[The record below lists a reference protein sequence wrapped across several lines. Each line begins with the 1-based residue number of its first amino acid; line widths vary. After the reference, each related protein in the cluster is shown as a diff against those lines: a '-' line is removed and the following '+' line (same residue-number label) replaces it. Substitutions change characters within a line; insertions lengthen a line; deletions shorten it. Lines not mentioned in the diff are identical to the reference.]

1 MRQGL
6 NMKKVNILEKYKTS
20 VGTIVTTQANQTFE
34 IGQIIE
40 VLGKSYKIKNIIFPT
55 LPNENN
61 IISLV
66 IQ

>member
-1 MRQGL
+1 MT
-6 NMKKVNILEKYKTS
+6 KVNILEKYKTS

-40 VLGKSYKIKNIIFPT
+40 VLGKSYKIKNIIFST

>member
-1 MRQGL
+1 MTE
-6 NMKKVNILEKYKTS
+6 VNILEKYKTS

>member
-1 MRQGL
+1 MT
-6 NMKKVNILEKYKTS
+6 KVNILEKYKTS

-40 VLGKSYKIKNIIFPT
+40 VLEKSYKIKNIIFPT

>member
-1 MRQGL
+1 MT
-6 NMKKVNILEKYKTS
+6 KVNILEEYKTS
-20 VGTIVTTQANQTFE
+20 VGTIVTTQANQIFE
-34 IGQIIE
+34 IGQAIE
-40 VLGKSYKIKNIIFPT
+40 ISGKSYKITNIIFPT

>member
-1 MRQGL
+1 MT
-6 NMKKVNILEKYKTS
+6 KVNILEKYKTS